1 MEKISGNCFLF
12 AEKVVPLQ
20 LKIKLGNVM
29 TFILSILLV
38 VDAVRAWGSR
48 VCGIGV
54 RSILP
59 PPHNSLV
66 FNDLGANDIRG
77 HEACF
82 RPVEG
87 QERAVCRV

>member
-12 AEKVVPLQ
+12 AEKVVTLQ

-59 PPHNSLV
+59 PPS
-66 FNDLGANDIRG
+66 
-77 HEACF
+77 
-82 RPVEG
+82 
-87 QERAVCRV
+87 